1 MAEDMGMSEFD
12 TRFESWAAEF
22 EESPEARPFAAKV
35 RGEAQDLLA
44 EFLGGACEGGT
55 DPGQIGE
62 AEVKKGLMDRVAA
75 MPLDPAV
82 RAEAP
87 RLVAAYLEFLARE
100 GRVANGRHLANYAM
114 ALAKSFPKHGSP
126 SGIAPIHREA
136 PKLGLNDPCPCGSG
150 RKWKKCCRKSMGA
163 G

>member
-1 MAEDMGMSEFD
+1 MAGEFD

-22 EESPEARPFAAKV
+22 EESPEALPFAAKV
-35 RGEAQDLLA
+35 RAGAQDLLA
-44 EFLGGACEGGT
+44 EFLGGACADGV

-62 AEVKKGLMDRVAA
+62 AEVKKGLLDRVAGL
-75 MPLDPAV
+75 PLDPAV

-87 RLVAAYLEFLARE
+87 RLVAAYLEFLGRG
-100 GRVANGRHLANYAM
+100 GRVANGKHLGNF
-114 ALAKSFPKHGSP
+114 ALALGKEFPKHGSGQGGP
-126 SGIAPIHREA
+126 PIRREA

-150 RKWKKCCRKSMGA
+150 KKWKKCCRLKMG